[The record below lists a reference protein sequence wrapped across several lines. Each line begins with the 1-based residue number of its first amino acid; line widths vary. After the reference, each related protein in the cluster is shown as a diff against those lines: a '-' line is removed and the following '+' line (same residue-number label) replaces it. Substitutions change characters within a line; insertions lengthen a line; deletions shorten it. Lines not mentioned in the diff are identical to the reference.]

1 MKGRLYTLL
10 AAVVWP
16 SLVKASSP
24 PVQVSFED
32 VMSRE
37 TLAIESPDDFFP
49 FIDLLSNPEILPST
63 DLAPD
68 ALHQAA
74 LKPGSLGN
82 VEMHLALHSAT
93 PKIEAFYSYYAN
105 YVNKT
110 VGCGSW
116 VDWYGEIVCDVENL
130 KRLAG
135 TETIGAGPFTRP
147 QTLTFDH
154 IYPPAEKLVERPPR
168 TAILYASP
176 SSSNLRALHAYL
188 YKLAGEGDARVEY
201 VLRHVPPPTRN
212 PPNTLSGY
220 GVALDLKKMDYLALD
235 DRFSNQNK
243 KQAVDGQAES
253 QLQDP
258 IVTLMETYAENATAP
273 DASVALTL
281 EELAGLGPQ
290 AVQLIADS
298 EQPLE
303 TFIRLSQDFPKYAA
317 SLARRVVAN
326 ESVVEELRENAVKA
340 RGGVN
345 MLWLNG
351 KPVEAHDVE
360 PLPMLRILK
369 KERTLMLQLTDLG
382 LTRDQA
388 YKLLTHTNVAASQRE
403 KSSMDALYDASD
415 REEGGDLIVYWN
427 DLEKDARYSRWSP
440 TLHALIQDPMY
451 PGQFPNVK
459 ANFINLIAGPISNI
473 IERNLPFTFGVIPI
487 IETEDGKKMA
497 RLFYHL
503 IKTYG
508 RKKTISFLHT
518 LSDLTLPPQLETI
531 PTVRWFTV
539 QEAYNE
545 LVASSEGI
553 TPTPFEEVL
562 KTPLELE
569 EKLLKMGHA
578 FFNGKHYPYNANFL
592 SHLQNDAME
601 HQQYYMEQVYR
612 GLLTDEILK
621 EKGLGNHFY
630 DLPTTN
636 KQRNRYIFPKNR
648 TDLKMLNIPEVLD
661 KAGLTFDSK
670 SYLYPTND
678 DSVVFTVYVVGD
690 FDCRGE
696 ALQALES
703 DKTQMRVSFV
713 PNPEEWDAVKPGS
726 TNGLLSKLVTHQLLE
741 EATPTK
747 DSGEFTPAEL
757 RRYLKSSRIFAREAG
772 IKPGESAVVING
784 RVVGPFQPND
794 FRAVDFATLEDFEV
808 RKRTGPVVGA
818 LRGVAPFLVD
828 DKFRILAKWDCLT
841 LPTGLAGVTT
851 ELMGSNYTYAVFL
864 MIPWALVF
872 TLHYSAFEY
881 GDPEE
886 ALYHV
891 IVLVDPLSTTGQ
903 KWASMVQWLSVV
915 PNVFIKVLLNPD
927 TYKQEVLNPHPAQMP
942 IKQFYRY
949 NLPPVLSFDTEGH
962 EIPSQID
969 FEGLPIDP
977 IYTLAMDVPASW
989 LVRPKE
995 SRYDLDNIQ
1004 LGQLFPGDEALQAI
1018 FSLDALLV
1026 EGHAREVPG
1035 QQPPRGVQLQIVT
1048 KGTPKQ
1054 SGTTSVPLQDTLVV
1068 ANLGYFQFRLTP
1080 GVFGLEIREGVGRKV
1095 YNMESVGAVGWE
1107 SPTVEEVGDQVA
1119 LVDFEGVTLFPRL
1132 KRKPGMEEV
1141 DVLAEAKE
1149 EDKGG
1154 LFESISSK
1162 VKSLFGGKKAE
1173 ETGLIPV
1180 KKEQAEIN
1188 IFTVASG
1195 LLYERFAS
1203 IMILSV
1209 LKNTNHTV
1217 KFWFIEN
1224 FLSPSFLEFIPHM
1237 AAEYKFDYELV
1248 TYRWPSWLR
1257 AQTEKQRIIW
1267 AVQDS
1272 IPRRPLPYGPE
1283 ENQIVRADLKELVDL
1298 DLQGAPYGYT
1308 PMGDDNKEMEGLS
1321 VLEDWV
1327 LEGILGR
1334 NAVSYQMAAG
1344 DILRGQYQGLSA
1356 DPNSLANLDQD
1367 LPNNLQR
1374 QVPIFSLNEDWLW
1387 CESWC
1392 SKDRLHRAKTIDLCQ
1407 NPMTALT
1414 SLQKEPKLSRA
1425 RQIPEWEEYDA
1436 EIARLTRKLADEGKI
1451 STGLATAD
1459 ANVLA
1464 GGGTPAIP
1472 EMSQKEE
1479 EDLPLELADTETEEL
1494 LAEIEAE
1501 ESARVV
1507 DEL

>member
-1 MKGRLYTLL
+1 MGRLYTLL
-10 AAVVWP
+10 AAAVWP

-24 PVQVSFED
+24 PVQVSLRTSWSAPPVLVELL
-32 VMSRE
+32 E
-37 TLAIESPDDFFP
+37 TLAID
-49 FIDLLSNPEILPST
+49 NPEILPST

-74 LKPGSLGN
+74 LKVAQDYGLLSQPGSLGN

-110 VGCGSW
+110 VECGSW

-135 TETIGAGPFTRP
+135 TETIGAG
-147 QTLTFDH
+147 
-154 IYPPAEKLVERPPR
+154 EE
-168 TAILYASP
+168 
-176 SSSNLRALHAYL
+176 
-188 YKLAGEGDARVEY
+188 DARVEY
-201 VLRHVPPPTRN
+201 VLRHVPPPTKN

-253 QLQDP
+253 QPQDP
-258 IVTLMETYAENATAP
+258 IVSLMETYAENATAP
-273 DASVALTL
+273 DASVALTS

-326 ESVVEELRENAVKA
+326 ESIVEELRENAVKA

-351 KPVEAHDVE
+351 KPMEAHDVE

-388 YKLLTHTNVAASQRE
+388 YKLLTHTNIAASQRE

-440 TLHALIQDPMY
+440 TLHALIRPMY

-518 LSDLTLPPQLETI
+518 LLDLTLPPQLETI

-545 LVASSEGI
+545 LVAASEGI

-569 EKLLKMGHA
+569 EKLVAYHRRLATTLSSSKTGHA
-578 FFNGKHYPYNANFL
+578 FFNGKHYPYNAGFL

-636 KQRNRYIFPKNR
+636 KQRNRYIFPKTR
-648 TDLKMLNIPEVLD
+648 IDLKMLNIPEVLD

-670 SYLYPTND
+670 SYLYPT
-678 DSVVFTVYVVGD
+678 SVVFTVYVVGD
-690 FDCRGE
+690 FDAEE

-713 PNPEEWDAVKPGS
+713 PNPEEWDTVKPGS

-747 DSGEFTPAEL
+747 VMSVLTGPGSDSDHGKQTIFKAVVSDLTKDSGEFTPAEL
-757 RRYLKSSRIFAREAG
+757 RRYLKSSRNFAREAG

-784 RVVGPFQPND
+784 RF
-794 FRAVDFATLEDFEV
+794 DFATLEDFEV
-808 RKRTGPVVGA
+808 RKRTGPVVG
-818 LRGVAPFLVD
+818 RGLTERIRVKFANAASVASGIIAWIQIPDPSEL
-828 DKFRILAKWDCLT
+828 
-841 LPTGLAGVTT
+841 GLFDAPNRPRGRNY
-851 ELMGSNYTYAVFL
+851 ELMGSNYT
-864 MIPWALVF
+864 
-872 TLHYSAFEY
+872 AFEY

-915 PNVFIKVLLNPD
+915 QCN
-927 TYKQEVLNPHPAQMP
+927 
-942 IKQFYRY
+942 
-949 NLPPVLSFDTEGH
+949 

-977 IYTLAMDVPASW
+977 IYTLAMD
-989 LVRPKE
+989 E

-1054 SGTTSVPLQDTLVV
+1054 NTLVV

-1149 EDKGG
+1149 EDKVDCSEHF
-1154 LFESISSK
+1154 LEARR
-1162 VKSLFGGKKAE
+1162 LKK
-1173 ETGLIPV
+1173 TGLIPV

-1188 IFTVASG
+1188 IFT
-1195 LLYERFAS
+1195 RFAS

-1267 AVQDS
+1267 AYKILFLDVLFPMDLKKV
-1272 IPRRPLPYGPE
+1272 IFVDAD
-1283 ENQIVRADLKELVDL
+1283 QIVRADLKELVDL

-1308 PMGDDNKEMEGLS
+1308 PMGDDNKEMEGYRFWKTGYWKEFLGEMPYHIRC
-1321 VLEDWV
+1321 VLV
-1327 LEGILGR
+1327 H
-1334 NAVSYQMAAG
+1334 SS

-1407 NPMTALT
+1407 NPMT
-1414 SLQKEPKLSRA
+1414 KEPKLSRA